1 MGHKDHHNVAE
12 CSLLAS
18 FFLESKNKNKTK
30 PDRPPKSLAQINTL
44 THSCWCSYQ
53 LYSLETKATYLP
65 LDTASASNFWRGGC
79 RQRDPVLPVAN
90 FYNILGRFFCCCCS
104 FFCCFFFLHF
114 FILPPLWAGW
124 ADVLAQDSWLAARQ
138 QPPAIIGPTCCPC
151 FSTHFP
157 SPVYIMQVTML
168 WNWDFSNYFK
178 LFLFLLKH
186 ACE

>member
-104 FFCCFFFLHF
+104 FFCCFFFSSTSLF
-114 FILPPLWAGW
+114 SLLSGLVGQMSLPRI
-124 ADVLAQDSWLAARQ
+124 ADWLLDSNHLQSLDLLAVPAF
-138 QPPAIIGPTCCPC
+138 PPT
-151 FSTHFP
+151 FP
-157 SPVYIMQVTML
+157 PPYI
-168 WNWDFSNYFK
+168 
-178 LFLFLLKH
+178 
-186 ACE
+186 